1 APIFTGRTADHLQGT
16 HLAPL
21 TLLSDNGR
29 LSCWEGS
36 TPRGVEAC
44 PLRTPSPR
52 SSTAGFC
59 VHECHET
66 WVELRRQLLGM
77 DSIKDSRDHNQV
89 RLTAV
94 SSFYF
99 TSGKWSHQTL
109 PCHSSVLYSTVMLF
123 WVTLVSKSTW

>member
-89 RLTAV
+89 ISLSWMARTFICW
-94 SSFYF
+94 SSH
-99 TSGKWSHQTL
+99 G
-109 PCHSSVLYSTVMLF
+109 PPSSKL
-123 WVTLVSKSTW
+123 